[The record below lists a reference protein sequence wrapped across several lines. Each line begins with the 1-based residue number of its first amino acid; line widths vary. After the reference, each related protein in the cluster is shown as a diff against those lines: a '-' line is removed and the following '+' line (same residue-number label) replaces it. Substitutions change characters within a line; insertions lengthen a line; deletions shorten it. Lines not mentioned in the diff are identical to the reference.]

1 MKRRTFVRGTA
12 AAAVASLRGHAM
24 AQTTRARILRFVPQ
38 ANLTV
43 LDPIFTSTS
52 VTRSHGYLIYD
63 TLFAS
68 PPTIVSTRRWQR
80 AFHPRRMGG
89 PT

>member
-1 MKRRTFVRGTA
+1 MKRRTFVRSSAA
-12 AAAVASLRGHAM
+12 AAAVLLSSHTR
-24 AQTTRARILRFVPQ
+24 AQTSRARTLRFVPQ

-63 TLFAS
+63 TLFGIAGDDS
-68 PPTIVSTRRWQR
+68 FRPQMAEGYR
-80 AFHPRRMGG
+80 PRK
-89 PT
+89 TDAHT